1 MNHSAYASALG
12 LSCAVILLCAVVTL
26 WRRSLRAI
34 VWSLA
39 LQGVALASVAL
50 VLGLHGHDRGLD
62 VVAVLV
68 LVAKGAVVP
77 ALITR
82 VVRHDPASRETQPL
96 VNVPSSLVAAG
107 VLIFLAFAASRSVT
121 DLASNATGRLIP
133 YGMAAMLVGFF
144 ALATRRK
151 AVSQIVG
158 ILLIDNGIALVAFL
172 ATAGVPLIVELGA
185 SLDVLLVVVVLR
197 VLATQMRLRLG
208 SFDLDQL
215 TELHD

>member
-1 MNHSAYASALG
+1 MSHSTYASALG
-12 LSCAVILLCAVVTL
+12 LGCGVIVLCAVVTL

-34 VWSLA
+34 VRALA
-39 LQGVALASVAL
+39 VQGVALAL
-50 VLGLHGHDRGLD
+50 VSLTLGLHGHERGLE

-68 LVAKGAVVP
+68 LVAKGVVVP
-77 ALITR
+77 TLITR
-82 VVRHDPASRETQPL
+82 VVRHDVASRETQPL
-96 VNVPSSLVAAG
+96 VNVPASLVAAG

-121 DLASNATGRLIP
+121 ALANSDSGRLIP
-133 YGMAAMLVGFF
+133 YGMAAMLIGFF

-158 ILLIDNGIALVAFL
+158 LLLVDNGIALVAFL

-185 SLDVLLVVVVLR
+185 SLDVLLIVVVLQ

-215 TELHD
+215 AELHD

>member
-26 WRRSLRAI
+26 WRRSLSAI
-34 VWSLA
+34 VGALA

-50 VLGLHGHDRGLD
+50 VLGLRSHNHGLE

-68 LVAKGAVVP
+68 LVAKGVVVP
-77 ALITR
+77 TLITR
-82 VVRHDPASRETQPL
+82 VVRHDAASRETQPL
-96 VNVPSSLVAAG
+96 VNVPASLVAAG

-121 DLASNATGRLIP
+121 ALASNATGQLIP

-158 ILLIDNGIALVAFL
+158 ILLVDNGIALVAFL

-185 SLDVLLVVVVLR
+185 SLDVLLIVVVLQ

-215 TELHD
+215 AELHD

>member
-1 MNHSAYASALG
+1 MNHSAYASVLG
-12 LSCAVILLCAVVTL
+12 LSCAAIVLCAVVTV

-34 VWSLA
+34 VRALA
-39 LQGVALASVAL
+39 VQGVALALVAL
-50 VLGLHGHDRGLD
+50 TLGLRGHDAGLV
-62 VVAVLV
+62 VVAGLV
-68 LVAKGAVVP
+68 LAAKGVVVP
-77 ALITR
+77 TLITR
-82 VVRHDPASRETQPL
+82 VVRHDVGSRETQPL
-96 VNVPSSLVAAG
+96 VNVPASLVAAG

-121 DLASNATGRLIP
+121 ALADSATGRLIP
-133 YGMAAMLVGFF
+133 YGMAAMLIGFF

-158 ILLIDNGIALVAFL
+158 LLLVDNGIALVAFL

-185 SLDVLLVVVVLR
+185 SLDVLLVVVVLQ

-215 TELHD
+215 AELHD